1 LLRQLRND
9 WREVIARTTL
19 FEPLILPN
27 GSTLPNRICK
37 AAMEENLAVQ
47 PGQYPGEKLFAL
59 YDAWANGGAGLL
71 LSGNVMVD
79 PSALTGPG
87 GVVLQ
92 KDTDL
97 TPFKRWAEIGKAGG
111 GQFWLQI
118 SHPGRQLYKNMG
130 ETAVSPSDVALDLGK
145 FSSLFAPVRALET
158 NEIERIITRF
168 ADTALAAEEAG
179 FDGVQIHGAH
189 GYLVSQFLSPLTNR
203 RGDEWGGSLE
213 NRARFLLAIVK
224 GIRQSVGRSFGVGIK
239 LNSADFQ
246 RGGFAFEDAR
256 QVTQWLS
263 GKGIDFIELSG
274 GSYESPAM
282 QGAGDDASGGSASS
296 TLQREAYFID
306 FARQIAEVAEM
317 PIMVTGGI
325 TRLETAE
332 AALALDAKGFGV
344 ALLGIARAMAADPAL
359 PKSWESKQ
367 NTDVAL
373 PSPGWS
379 NQTLSALA
387 TMALTKAQLER
398 MAKGLAPGDGGLAA
412 GAMLADQWRAARRAS
427 RYRKWRANG

>member
-1 LLRQLRND
+1 M
-9 WREVIARTTL
+9 TKSPL

-59 YDAWANGGAGLL
+59 YRQWAAGGTGLI

-87 GVVLQ
+87 AVVLQ
-92 KDTDL
+92 KGTDL
-97 TPFKRWAEIGKAGG
+97 APFKEWAEIGQSYG

-118 SHPGRQLYKNMG
+118 SHPGRQLYKSMG
-130 ETAVSPSDVALDLGK
+130 ETAVSPSGVELNLGK
-145 FSSLFAPVRALET
+145 FSSLFAPVRRLEVD
-158 NEIERIITRF
+158 EIEAIIMRF
-168 ADTALAAEEAG
+168 ADTAELAQEAG

-189 GYLVSQFLSPLTNR
+189 GYLVSQFLSPLTNK

-213 NRARFLLAIVK
+213 NRARFLLRIVEAV
-224 GIRQSVGRSFGVGIK
+224 RQRVKLSFGVGLK

-256 QVTQWLS
+256 QVVEWLN
-263 GKGIDFIELSG
+263 GHGLDFVELSG

-282 QGAGDDASGGSASS
+282 QGDAEDASGGTQSS
-296 TLQREAYFID
+296 TIAREAYFID
-306 FARQIAEVAEM
+306 FARDIAKVADM

-325 TRLETAE
+325 TKRDVAE
-332 AALALDAKGFGV
+332 AALAKDEAGFGV
-344 ALLGIARAMAADPAL
+344 QLLGIARALASDPAL
-359 PKSWESKQ
+359 PKQWRSGE
-367 NTDVAL
+367 NEDVAL
-373 PSPGWS
+373 PQAGFKSS
-379 NQTLSALA
+379 TLNGLA
-387 TMALTKAQLER
+387 TMALTKQQLEK
-398 MAKGLAPGDGGLAA
+398 MAKGKAPGDGGSAVIALAA
-412 GAMLADQWRAARRAS
+412 DQYRAAKRAK
-427 RYRKWRANG
+427 RYRKWRAS